1 MRDADDHTRG
11 RLRSGNQDLSDEL
24 GFGSGSGVV
33 NVVFDVEVVTRLN
46 FLIGDHLE
54 NAAGSFGQIGVG
66 TSQDKTAVL
75 AALEFCVL

>member
-1 MRDADDHTRG
+1 MRDADDHTSG

-24 GFGSGSGVV
+24 GFGRGSGVV

-54 NAAGSFGQIGVG
+54 NATGSFWQIGVG
-66 TSQDKTAVL
+66 TSQNKTAVL